1 MFIASKHMQM
11 YLKDL
16 RSSSLKK
23 LYKIKLPHLKVI
35 KGNVCN
41 MKNIYLII
49 ESRILSK
56 EWQ

>member
-1 MFIASKHMQM
+1 MFIASKHTQM

-16 RSSSLKK
+16 RSSNLKK
-23 LYKIKLPHLKVI
+23 LYKIKLSHLKAI

-49 ESRILSK
+49 ESRILSNV
-56 EWQ
+56 WQ